1 VRDRANLADESS
13 SIETS
18 YFITSL
24 TPDRAAPKE
33 LAELIRGHWA

>member
-1 VRDRANLADESS
+1 VRDRANHAGESS
-13 SIETS
+13 SIETP

-33 LAELIRGHWA
+33 LAEII

>member
-1 VRDRANLADESS
+1 MRDRANLADESS